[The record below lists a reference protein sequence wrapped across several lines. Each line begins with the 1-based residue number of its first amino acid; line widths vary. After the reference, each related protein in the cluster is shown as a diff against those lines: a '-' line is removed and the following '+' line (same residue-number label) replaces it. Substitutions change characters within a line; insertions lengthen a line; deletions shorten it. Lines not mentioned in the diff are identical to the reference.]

1 MGVMRAEERSA
12 KRMAPP
18 DAVREPIPVSAG
30 EEPLGAAEP
39 GTGDRDDR
47 NDLIRR
53 MGAVLANVAVL
64 TALLVYFGWT
74 RSEVYNRRIGID
86 ESILGM
92 STRDYLLR
100 SVRPVQLL
108 LIVLAVVGL
117 LWLLMDRWLL
127 SRLQANGPYDRVLRW
142 SLRLLPAGLIVLPL
156 TAWLAGFIWAATAF
170 IAFPL
175 CLVAGLL
182 LVLYAFHLRQLLPGA
197 QALPAGREAL
207 LRGFTAIIVGIG
219 LFWAATNYA
228 TVEGT
233 ELAESFLADVTK
245 LPSVVVY
252 SPERLHIN
260 APGAKE
266 QRLPPKQSMYKY
278 RYVGLRLLEHT
289 GGRYFLISEGWSPRY
304 GVVVMLADDDP
315 VRLEFVRDRRF

>member
-1 MGVMRAEERSA
+1 MGIAPAEERSA
-12 KRMAPP
+12 GNQAPR
-18 DAVREPIPVSAG
+18 DAVHEPVRVSLG
-30 EEPLGAAEP
+30 EETFGDGEP
-39 GTGDRDDR
+39 GTNDRGDR
-47 NDLIRR
+47 NDLVRR
-53 MGAVLANVAVL
+53 IGAVLANVAVL

-92 STRDYLLR
+92 STREYLLR

-108 LIVLAVVGL
+108 LIVIAAVGL
-117 LWLLMDRWLL
+117 LWLLVDRWLMR
-127 SRLQANGPYDRVLRW
+127 RLHTNGQSDRVLRW
-142 SLRLLPAGLIVLPL
+142 LLRLLPAGLIVLPL
-156 TAWLAGFIWAATAF
+156 AAWLAGFVWAATAF

-182 LVLYAFHLRQLLPGA
+182 LVLYAFHLRQMLPGA
-197 QALPAGREAL
+197 MALPAGREAL
-207 LRGFTAIIVGIG
+207 LRAFTAIIVGIG

-233 ELAESFLADVTK
+233 ELAESFLADVMK
-245 LPSVVVY
+245 LPGVVVY

-260 APGAKE
+260 APGVNEERLAPE
-266 QRLPPKQSMYKY
+266 QSRY
-278 RYVGLRLLEHT
+278 RYRYLGLRLLEHT

-315 VRLEFVRDRRF
+315 VRLEFVRDRR